1 MATSSIFHNVIL
13 NDPKQVEAFVNAM
26 EASLA
31 DPYKGSVEPFV
42 SVITDKDEIRR
53 LQELRRRH
61 REIEK

>member
-31 DPYKGSVEPFV
+31 DPYIASRTSLSELMA
-42 SVITDKDEIRR
+42 DKNEIRR
-53 LQELRRRH
+53 LHELRQRNRN
-61 REIEK
+61 EN